1 MTDEKKKAESKNPLP
16 SEQKDETNLLLKVKN
31 PVVNL
36 ASPFCYKFM

>member
-1 MTDEKKKAESKNPLP
+1 MKKKKLS
-16 SEQKDETNLLLKVKN
+16 QKILFLQNKKMMKQISLLLKVKN